1 MSRPTIRALL
11 AATTLSTL
19 LAACG
24 GGGPDVPPSGP
35 APAPAPPPVTI
46 TAAPADVTV
55 DDGQPATFSFGV
67 STQLPYSV
75 EWRRDGSLV
84 ASVRQATTF
93 TLPTTSLADDG
104 ATFSARVLAGTNSAN
119 GSSSV
124 TTVEAGSARLNVNL
138 ATPAAPSSLSVDAGA
153 AGTAF
158 MTWTDASNNE
168 SGFDVIRV
176 VNGQD
181 VTVTTVPAN
190 QTSFTMTGLVPGAAE
205 TLRVRAM
212 RAAAGRVARSAAT
225 SLTLTMPGGVGA
237 TPAAPSNA
245 RWTVVPGT
253 TLSAEFAWDD
263 NANDETGFEVY
274 QVLGGSDHLRGF
286 TDVNQTKVLVT
297 GLAAGATLTY
307 RVRAVRRVNGT
318 TTRSA
323 TASATITLPSNSQ
336 AQVVTLTATQDN
348 VRRYSTIDPAV
359 ANQVLRD
366 LPIEVGCTYIVDFG
380 AAGSAATC
388 SQSLVVFDVRPIAG
402 HTIRRAELRLAETG
416 AAVTFTPVRE
426 LRIGAVQQAWN
437 PATVNA
443 ATTLSLSTTGLV
455 TAPLATVA
463 VDRTFDV
470 TTIVSRWASGAQLNN
485 GFGIMLT
492 DESIPGNVPAGAY
505 AMANFFGS
513 RENTIVANR
522 PQLVVEFE

>member
-1 MSRPTIRALL
+1 M
-11 AATTLSTL
+11 
-19 LAACG
+19 
-24 GGGPDVPPSGP
+24 
-35 APAPAPPPVTI
+35 
-46 TAAPADVTV
+46 
-55 DDGQPATFSFGV
+55 
-67 STQLPYSV
+67 
-75 EWRRDGSLV
+75 
-84 ASVRQATTF
+84 
-93 TLPTTSLADDG
+93 
-104 ATFSARVLAGTNSAN
+104 
-119 GSSSV
+119 
-124 TTVEAGSARLNVNL
+124 
-138 ATPAAPSSLSVDAGA
+138 
-153 AGTAF
+153 
-158 MTWTDASNNE
+158 
-168 SGFDVIRV
+168 
-176 VNGQD
+176 
-181 VTVTTVPAN
+181 
-190 QTSFTMTGLVPGAAE
+190 
-205 TLRVRAM
+205 
-212 RAAAGRVARSAAT
+212 
-225 SLTLTMPGGVGA
+225 TMPGGVGA

-323 TASATITLPSNSQ
+323 AASATITLPSNSQ

-388 SQSLVVFDVRPIAG
+388 SQSLVLFDVGSIAG
-402 HTIRRAELRLAETG
+402 RTIRRAELRLAETG

-470 TTIVSRWASGAQLNN
+470 TSIVSRWASGAQLNN